1 MRVYTEFAIKMP
13 RWKQRV
19 VGLASYRVSDHNKVD
34 IMAAGKDGER
44 YYPDTYY
51 ISGAD
56 VRKCEKQMLPQG
68 LELYLVPIN
77 SLEVLVSRPKK
88 VKPKPIE
95 EPIVKP
101 KEESKQVQM
110 DIKEEYNKDKFWR

>member
-1 MRVYTEFAIKMP
+1 MRVYTEFSIKMP

-19 VGLASYRVSDHNKVD
+19 VGLAAYRVSDHNKVD

-51 ISGAD
+51 ISGEE

-77 SLEVLVSRPKK
+77 KLQILTEQPK
-88 VKPKPIE
+88 VKE
-95 EPIVKP
+95 EKP
-101 KEESKQVQM
+101 KEKPKEKHKEKPKQIQM
-110 DIKEEYNKDKFWR
+110 DIKEERNPNKIWR